1 MRKTPADYT
10 TQAAHFTHA
19 EQFRSPSAA
28 FLWGQ
33 RHAHPSSQGC
43 CLPPAFTAAV
53 LHAAPALQTGRTP
66 CLPNRRHPTTARGS
80 LRTERR
86 TTPRPLRA
94 FRTIPTTSG
103 RPPPRR
109 PAAGAAAGR
118 GPPREGGRRARGPAP
133 RRPRLTLDGD
143 DMLADLVLQHGLLD
157 ALQQL
162 VDGVDV
168 GVHRLEALDL
178 GADGCR
184 VGQLLLV
191 VHGPPFPSFPSFP
204 SPPRGQTSAPAAP
217 AASRPAEGLR
227 GRPRRRAPPP
237 VTSRRRRG
245 RASRQPPAPW
255 KAAAGWGASRLRAGR
270 LLLLQ
275 LPSQPRLRARHRIT
289 AARSGSGT
297 VPPTPPP
304 ALAPPPPTSFSSACL
319 TLTQAAPLALPHRA
333 ARCLPRPAR
342 PACAPRATL
351 GNVGGNAEAAAAI
364 FASPSSRWAG
374 LVSHPPASRSHRP
387 DKRKLA
393 QRAR

>member
-28 FLWGQ
+28 LLWGQ
-33 RHAHPSSQGC
+33 THAHPSSQGC

-133 RRPRLTLDGD
+133 GRPRLTLDGD

-191 VHGPPFPSFPSFP
+191 VHGPPFPSFP

>member
-28 FLWGQ
+28 LLWGQ
-33 RHAHPSSQGC
+33 THAHPSSQGC

-103 RPPPRR
+103 RPSPRR

-191 VHGPPFPSFPSFP
+191 VHGPPFPSFPS
-204 SPPRGQTSAPAAP
+204 PPRGQTSAPAAP

-270 LLLLQ
+270 RLLLQ

-304 ALAPPPPTSFSSACL
+304 RARSTASYVFLLRLPHAHAGRAPRVTSPRSPLPAPPR
-319 TLTQAAPLALPHRA
+319 APGVRA
-333 ARCLPRPAR
+333 A
-342 PACAPRATL
+342 
-351 GNVGGNAEAAAAI
+351 
-364 FASPSSRWAG
+364 
-374 LVSHPPASRSHRP
+374 SHSGKCRRE
-387 DKRKLA
+387 R
-393 QRAR
+393 